1 MCVCVCVFS
10 EEAQYHQLLYS
21 YATNKWVTG
30 EAVSCVIGHNGSGCT
45 SESENA
51 EGAET
56 VIV

>member
-1 MCVCVCVFS
+1 MCVCVFS